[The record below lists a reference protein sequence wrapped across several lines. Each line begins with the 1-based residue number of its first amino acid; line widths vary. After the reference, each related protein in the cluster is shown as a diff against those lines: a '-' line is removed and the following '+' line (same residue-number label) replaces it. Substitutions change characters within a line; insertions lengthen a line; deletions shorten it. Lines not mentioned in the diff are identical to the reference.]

1 MPAGRGELALV
12 IIASAKTDNANTWSQ
27 ALQKKYLVHVVA
39 DRAALAHSLASLTP
53 AILLL
58 DLDLPKLA
66 KSEGVAGIQR
76 LSPSTKTV
84 LLTRSPN
91 EKEGASMLKVG
102 VKGYC
107 RSDVDSQDLMRIV
120 GLVQQGEIW
129 VGRKVILQLLDDLAS
144 IAKHL
149 PTHLHVAQN
158 TYRDQLTPRER
169 DIVDQISNGASNK
182 EIATHLH
189 VSDKTVKAH
198 LTVIFRKL
206 EVSDRL
212 QLALLVTNADRQT
225 S

>member
-1 MPAGRGELALV
+1 MPAGRGKLSLV
-12 IIASAKTDNANTWSQ
+12 IIASAKTEIAIKWSQ
-27 ALQKKYLVHVVA
+27 ALQKEYVIHVVA
-39 DRAALAHSLASLTP
+39 DRAALDQSLASLKP

-66 KSEGVAGIQR
+66 NGGGVAGIQR

-84 LLTRSPN
+84 LFARSPN

-107 RSDVDSQDLMRIV
+107 SSDVGPQDLKRIV
-120 GLVQQGEIW
+120 GLVQEGEIW

-144 IAKHL
+144 IAKRL
-149 PTHLHVAQN
+149 PTNLHVAQN
-158 TYRDQLTPRER
+158 AHLDLLTPRER
-169 DIVDQISNGASNK
+169 EIVHQISNGASNK
-182 EIATHLH
+182 EIATRLS

-212 QLALLVTNADRQT
+212 QLALLVTNSDRQAP
-225 S
+225 